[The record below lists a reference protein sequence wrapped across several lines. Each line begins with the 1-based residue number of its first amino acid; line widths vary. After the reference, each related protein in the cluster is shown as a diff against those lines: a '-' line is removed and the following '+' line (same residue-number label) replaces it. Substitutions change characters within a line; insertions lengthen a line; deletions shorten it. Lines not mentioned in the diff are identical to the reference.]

1 MTRFR
6 WYGYEAQVDLEATR
20 AWYAQAEDWDC
31 RCGHCRNFLALARA
45 RKLPEELLAI
55 LDSLPIPPEKATYVC
70 ELYHDKDWREK
81 GLLYEF
87 CWRLP
92 GQILDRPAGK
102 DCGPN
107 WGPWVNFPW
116 GDIALGHEG
125 DPCSEADDL
134 PKPNFDLICIMHLP
148 WVLDEPVDGPNSPNT
163 KET

>member
-134 PKPNFDLICIMHLP
+134 PKPNFDLICVMHLP
-148 WVLDEPVDGPNSPNT
+148 WVLDEPVDGPNSPNA

>member
-1 MTRFR
+1 MTEFVLGSYRL
-6 WYGYEAQVDLEATR
+6 EVDVEATR

-134 PKPNFDLICIMHLP
+134 PKPNFDLICVMHLP